1 MKKTIQVMVV
11 EDHPEYREAVG
22 LALREENDIELSSEF
37 GAAERALR
45 SLQDLSMRRKPD
57 IVLLDLNLP
66 GMSGL
71 DALPWFKKY
80 APESKII
87 VLTQSNA
94 KSDVLQAIRLGASGY
109 LLKSSTVAQIVEG
122 IRTVM
127 SGGATLEAGV
137 AQLILETL
145 KQRLPSGEIEKVL
158 TGRELEIL
166 TLLGEGLAKKEIA
179 DRLGIATSTVVTH
192 VSHIYEKLDVSNAPS
207 AIDKAHRLGLFS
219 GND

>member
-11 EDHPEYREAVG
+11 EDHPEYRETVG
-22 LALREENDIELSSEF
+22 LALREENDIELSNEF

-45 SLQDLSMRRKPD
+45 SLQDLSIRRKPD
-57 IVLLDLNLP
+57 VVLLDLNLP

-71 DALPWFKKY
+71 DALPWFRKY

-137 AQLILETL
+137 AQLILETI

-158 TGRELEIL
+158 TDRELEIL

-192 VSHIYEKLDVSNAPS
+192 VGHIYEKLDVNNAPS
-207 AIDKAHRLGLFS
+207 AIDKAHRLGFFP
-219 GND
+219 GN